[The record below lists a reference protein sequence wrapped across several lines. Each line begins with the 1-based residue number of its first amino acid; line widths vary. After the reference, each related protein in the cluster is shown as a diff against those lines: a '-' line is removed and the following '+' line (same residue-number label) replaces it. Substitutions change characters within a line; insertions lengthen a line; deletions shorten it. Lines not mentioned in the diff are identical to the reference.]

1 MERDIWRIGRVALAF
16 AYSLPTLAASLINDR
31 PFILFTGFFPSQPKR
46 MAFSFIPFLVFF
58 SLPTPFFSSS
68 YFFATSISFAN
79 SLWLLRGFHRS
90 KFVRKLNFNTDVM
103 HVRIAI
109 RVYAVT
115 ATDTGAVAAAAAISA
130 VVLLLL
136 YRTLQMLIKYV
147 FGWENIN
154 WNGLAS
160 AAPLPQPNIP
170 SSHSVCV
177 CAWGWLVHFHK
188 WENI

>member
-1 MERDIWRIGRVALAF
+1 MALAF

-58 SLPTPFFSSS
+58 SLPTPSFSSS

-115 ATDTGAVAAAAAISA
+115 ATDTGAVAAAAAAAISA

-147 FGWENIN
+147 FG
-154 WNGLAS
+154 
-160 AAPLPQPNIP
+160 
-170 SSHSVCV
+170 
-177 CAWGWLVHFHK
+177 
-188 WENI
+188 